1 LPVSDKRREG
11 VACPTPEFVDGDLVV
26 NNGTRKNARAWTAW
40 AFLAPALILLGIFV
54 MWPLIRAGWWSFSN
68 ADLLAPEQSRWIGT
82 ANYSD
87 LLGDPRFRRAFA
99 NTALF
104 ALMVVPL
111 QTVLA
116 FLLALWVNRPERPWR
131 WLRAVFFVPVIVS
144 MPVLAVLWTMLYQP
158 AQGTETGLINAMVG
172 WLGVSPQA
180 WLRDPHLALAA
191 LAAMSVWQGVGFQM
205 MVFVAGLQDVS
216 RELLEAA
223 RIDGA
228 SAVQRVRHV
237 VIPGMRNTI
246 VFVVTVTTI
255 LAFRVFVQPYLMTR
269 GGPGNATLSVV
280 QSIYEMTFLS
290 QDLGRACA
298 AALLFLVLVAALTLI
313 QRRWTREE
321 RA

>member
-1 LPVSDKRREG
+1 MTHP
-11 VACPTPEFVDGDLVV
+11 P
-26 NNGTRKNARAWTAW
+26 RKKSQAWTASY
-40 AFLAPALILLGIFV
+40 FLAPALALLAVFV
-54 MWPLIRAGWWSFSN
+54 VWPLARAAWWSFTN
-68 ADLLAPEQSRWIGT
+68 ADLLAPEQSHWIGFN
-82 ANYSD
+82 NYSD

-104 ALMVVPL
+104 ALMVVPV
-111 QTVLA
+111 QAAIA
-116 FLLALWVNRPERPWR
+116 FLLALWVNRPEQPWR

-158 AQGTETGLINAMVG
+158 EQGGETGLVNAALG
-172 WLGVSPQA
+172 WLGLPPQA
-180 WLRDPHLALAA
+180 WLRDPQLALAA

-205 MVFVAGLQDVS
+205 MVFVAGLQDVP
-216 RELLEAA
+216 RDLLEAA

-237 VIPGMRNTI
+237 VIPAMRNTI
-246 VFVVTVTTI
+246 VFVLTVTTI

-269 GGPGNATLSVV
+269 GGPGNSTLSVV

-298 AALLFLVLVAALTLI
+298 AAFLFLILVGLLTVL